1 LPEAI
6 SRLGPIVL
14 LFICPVGRS
23 KRMNKNVQRAGTG
36 DDTARHV
43 TYADRPRKDFQE
55 FIELIV
61 DGINRVEK
69 RV

>member
-1 LPEAI
+1 
-6 SRLGPIVL
+6 
-14 LFICPVGRS
+14 
-23 KRMNKNVQRAGTG
+23 MNKNVQRAGTG